1 MQCNANMWPV
11 LKIIMCLTIF
21 YITMQHMLQYW
32 QNTLVSYSI
41 YGCYAMQHNER
52 PNIKNSLCMVIDQ
65 AWGQDGWILTE
76 FSFCLFMDWDGVKG
90 HKLAKK
96 ERGQYP
102 ATLTEKAWSIKDL
115 WFGLK
120 GNFSG
125 ETWQVI
131 PSRQDS
137 SILGSSCL
145 LTELVA

>member
-96 ERGQYP
+96 RTRPISSHLDWKSLVNQGFVI
-102 ATLTEKAWSIKDL
+102 W
-115 WFGLK
+115 LK
-120 GNFSG
+120 GKFFWRDLAGNP
-125 ETWQVI
+125 EQA
-131 PSRQDS
+131 R
-137 SILGSSCL
+137 
-145 LTELVA
+145 